1 MISQWLFFRDFIYFY
16 NLYVFNIILDTQ
28 TLGVLIS
35 VRYQDQIEQLNK
47 IPPFRVNSLLIP
59 NTFYEMIY
67 LGKQRRAPG
76 FYKTLTGV
84 YRSVQCTGVYITC
97 AGVIV
102 VTMVLLCPLSWTP
115 RQTSQELLQS
125 QELQEWLAE
134 KNRMNDHIVQV
145 CSRYGHTAR
154 KLL

>member
-1 MISQWLFFRDFIYFY
+1 MISR
-16 NLYVFNIILDTQ
+16 
-28 TLGVLIS
+28 
-35 VRYQDQIEQLNK
+35 QIKQLVK
-47 IPPFRVNSLLIP
+47 VPPFRVNSLLIP

-76 FYKTLTGV
+76 FYKTCTGV

-115 RQTSQELLQS
+115 RQTSQELLDSQEL

-145 CSRYGHTAR
+145 CSRYGNTAR
-154 KLL
+154 KLLYRNRNITTEQSPFFHI